1 MAQARLMFSVL
12 QVFNILFDVILL
24 IKDDS
29 SLDIRWKLDNTDTDR
44 TCYIVFIK
52 WVNFIENMSY
62 FFAGTNETVRFI
74 QVSVEQVPTIVKFS
88 AYIVA
93 YL

>member
-1 MAQARLMFSVL
+1 MFSVL

-52 WVNFIENMSY
+52 WVNFRENRSY
-62 FFAGTNETVRFI
+62 FFARTHETVRFI
-74 QVSVEQVPTIVKFS
+74 QVSVEQVPTIVKLS

>member
-1 MAQARLMFSVL
+1 MFSVL

-44 TCYIVFIK
+44 TCYIVFIN
-52 WVNFIENMSY
+52 WVNFRENMSY
-62 FFAGTNETVRFI
+62 FFAATDETVRFI
-74 QVSVEQVPTIVKFS
+74 QVSVEQVPSIVKLS